1 MERPLGPLV
10 CVKKL
15 AQKLLVVAGAVTVTF
30 EIAISSI
37 AMFSPLV
44 ANVADILTL
53 VKNFLLLVL

>member
-44 ANVADILTL
+44 ANVADIFTL